1 MATNRTLQAVLIT
14 KDQPAITNRVAQGVV
29 IYQDPPTA
37 QIRNVRGYALTSPPS
52 QAQLRN
58 VRGYALTAATK
69 PPPTAQTGV
78 NAMLWLLNQNINIAT
93 PFTLSQL
100 TIGTPSSYSDPTGR
114 NNAQV
119 SVTAKSGSGYQGT
132 MTAYYNR
139 RTLDS
144 VFNSTAWLLGTISS
158 ATTIRALIPQI
169 NTAYGVGLDP
179 TDVVD
184 GPVNAGATSLTLTI
198 ASGSYMFKPG
208 SALMLPSVSLSGVT
222 PVTLLSG
229 FDSAAGV
236 GPRQATSLLLHF
248 DSTVSPYQDSAV
260 KNTVTAS
267 GTVSQTTASKFGAN
281 AVQVGSGGA
290 LSMPDAS
297 WLRFTGQDATLE
309 AWIYPTNVASQ
320 NGVLFAKDPASPT
333 VYSELQFYNGTWRF
347 YQDASSAAFSVA
359 TKMTANTWNHI
370 ALVSYKGV
378 WYLYENGQLLAQV
391 TGGTLGNNS
400 NPFLI
405 GNFGGK
411 TANFVGTI
419 DEVRISNLARYTAAF
434 TPPVAAFTAD

>member
-14 KDQPAITNRVAQGVV
+14 KDKPAITNRVAQGVV
-29 IYQDPPTA
+29 IYQDAPTT
-37 QIRNVRGYALTSPPS
+37 QIRNVRGYALTSPPT

-100 TIGTPSSYSDPTGR
+100 TIGTPSSYSDPTGL

-119 SVTAKSGSGYQGT
+119 TVTAKSGSGYQGS
-132 MTAYYNR
+132 MTAYYKR

-144 VFNSTAWLLGTISS
+144 VFSSTAWLLGTISS

-198 ASGSYMFKPG
+198 ASGSYMFQPG
-208 SALMLPSVSLSGVT
+208 SALMLPSVSLSNAT
-222 PVTLLSG
+222 PVTILSG
-229 FDSAAGV
+229 FDSAAGA
-236 GPRQATSLLLHF
+236 GPRPVTTLLMHF
-248 DSTVSPYQDSAV
+248 DSSTNLLLDSTGKNTATAV
-260 KNTVTAS
+260 GTVTAS
-267 GTVSQTTASKFGAN
+267 STAKFGTQGVVIGAS
-281 AVQVGSGGA
+281 GSNI
-290 LSMPDAS
+290 SIPDAS
-297 WLRFTGQDATLE
+297 WFRFTGADATLE
-309 AWIYPTNVASQ
+309 AWVYPTSVSQ
-320 NGVLFAKDPASPT
+320 NGLLFDKDTGTSPYT
-333 VYSELQFYNGTWRF
+333 ELQYISNQWRL
-347 YQDASSAAFSVA
+347 YLDSASAALAINANMV
-359 TKMTANTWNHI
+359 ANTWYHI

-378 WYLYENGQLLAQV
+378 WYLYQNGVLLGQA
-391 TGGTLGNNS
+391 TGGTFGNNS
-400 NPFLI
+400 NPFRI
-405 GNFGGK
+405 GGVTSAPWQG
-411 TANFVGTI
+411 VI
-419 DEVRISNLARYTAAF
+419 DEVRISNIARYTAAF
-434 TPPVAAFTAD
+434 TPPVAAFVAD